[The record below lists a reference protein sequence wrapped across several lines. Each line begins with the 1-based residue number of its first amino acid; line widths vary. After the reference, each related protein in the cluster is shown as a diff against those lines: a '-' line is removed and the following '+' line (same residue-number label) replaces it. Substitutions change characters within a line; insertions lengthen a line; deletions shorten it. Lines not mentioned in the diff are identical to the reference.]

1 MDLCFPSGIFP
12 SKKTTNIFRGGGKQ
26 GLIARQRSQKGG
38 ELLLQGVFLFGVS
51 GGQSNALQL
60 VETAIYDRNIR
71 GNRKRLG
78 NGKGRSL
85 ESAHLAK
92 SEILIIRIFTLWT
105 LDSRNKNAGNWGKAL
120 QKKEREKINKC
131 LRENYGQKTTDEMKT
146 SNNLLTK
153 TEGPILEIP
162 TIRNV

>member
-1 MDLCFPSGIFP
+1 MFSLGSL
-12 SKKTTNIFRGGGKQ
+12 SKQETTNIFRGGGKQ

-38 ELLLQGVFLFGVS
+38 EFLLQGVFLFGVS

-71 GNRKRLG
+71 GNRQRLG

-92 SEILIIRIFTLWT
+92 SEIQIIGIFALWT

-153 TEGPILEIP
+153 TESPILEIP